1 MASQAQLEL
10 QITELNAQLA
20 ALQAEYD
27 VADQE
32 ENILYQKALQND
44 IKSVQAQIAAAEAEL
59 ANITTLPDPAPEVE
73 ITAPREQPR
82 QFDPATDPA
91 TDPNTNVGADTPRAE
106 IQAAAPA
113 NTYKAQNQ
121 NTKEASTNFKQSS
134 DWRVRL
140 SLGPGADYLYKVP
153 AGQAGILNPL
163 QDTNGVIFPYTP
175 QIQINYGAHYDS
187 PDVAQ
192 TNYKIYQYKNSSID
206 NIQITADFTAQDTT
220 EAEYLMAVIHFLRSV
235 TKMFYGQ
242 DNLPRNGTPP
252 PLCYLS
258 GLGAFQF
265 DNHPLVITNFTY
277 TLPNE
282 VDYIRAGS
290 SLQSAGVNLSSYQFK
305 VNTSVLSNVRR
316 NSAGLAPGG
325 GVKEPQFQNLSNTK
339 ATYVPT
345 KMQIS
350 ISCLPIVTRY
360 DISQRFSL
368 NKYGTGELL
377 NAKYPYGG
385 IW

>member
-10 QITELNAQLA
+10 QIEQLNARLA
-20 ALQAEYD
+20 VLRAEYEF
-27 VADQE
+27 ADQE
-32 ENILYQKALQND
+32 ENIIYQKALQND
-44 IKSVQAQIAAAEAEL
+44 IKTLQSELAAAQLEL
-59 ANITTLPDPAPEVE
+59 ANYTTVPNLDSVTITTDREP
-73 ITAPREQPR
+73 PRT
-82 QFDPATDPA
+82 FDPAA
-91 TDPNTNVGADTPRAE
+91 DPNTNIGADTPRAE
-106 IQAAAPA
+106 IQAVNTGGTPAP
-113 NTYKAQNQ
+113 TVRAQDQ
-121 NTKEASTNFKQSS
+121 ATKQASTNFKQTS
-134 DWRVRL
+134 DWRVKL

-153 AGQAGILNPL
+153 AGEAGILNPL
-163 QDTNGVIFPYTP
+163 QDTGGVIFPYTP
-175 QIQINYGAHYDS
+175 SIQINYGANYES

-192 TNYKIYQYKNSSID
+192 TNYKIYQYKNSSVD
-206 NIQITADFTAQDTT
+206 NIQITCDFTAQDTT

-242 DNLPRNGTPP
+242 DQLPRNGTPP

-277 TLPNE
+277 TLPND

>member
-10 QITELNAQLA
+10 QIEQLNARIA
-20 ALQAEYD
+20 ALQAVSALAE
-27 VADQE
+27 QE
-32 ENILYQKALQND
+32 GNTRYLKTLQDD
-44 IKSVQAQIAAAEAEL
+44 IKTAQSELVKAETAL
-59 ANITTLPDPAPEVE
+59 ANYSTVPNES
-73 ITAPREQPR
+73 
-82 QFDPATDPA
+82 
-91 TDPNTNVGADTPRAE
+91 DPNPNAVITPGTGTNPVANVDITGGTPALT
-106 IQAAAPA
+106 ATPA
-113 NTYKAQNQ
+113 QTVKAQDQ
-121 NTKEASTNFKQSS
+121 ATKQASTNFKQTS
-134 DWRVRL
+134 DWRVKL

-153 AGQAGILNPL
+153 AGEAGILNPL
-163 QDTNGVIFPYTP
+163 QDTGGVIFPYTP
-175 QIQINYGAHYDS
+175 SIQINYGANYES

-192 TNYKIYQYKNSSID
+192 TNYKIYQYKNSSVD
-206 NIQITADFTAQDTT
+206 NIQITCDFTAQDTT

-242 DNLPRNGTPP
+242 DQLPRNGTPP

-277 TLPNE
+277 TLPND

>member
-10 QITELNAQLA
+10 QIAELNAQIASLEA
-20 ALQAEYD
+20 QYD
-27 VADQE
+27 AADQE
-32 ENILYQKALQND
+32 DNVIYQKALQNE
-44 IKSVQAQIAAAEAEL
+44 IKAAQQQLASAEAEL
-59 ANITTLPDPAPEVE
+59 ANYTTVPDTESVT
-73 ITAPREQPR
+73 ITADREQPR
-82 QFDPATDPA
+82 TFDPAA
-91 TDPNTNVGADTPRAE
+91 DPNTNIGADTPRAE
-106 IQAAAPA
+106 IQAVNVGGTPAP
-113 NTYKAQNQ
+113 TIRAQDQ
-121 NTKEASTNFKQSS
+121 NTKQASTNFKQTS

-175 QIQINYGAHYDS
+175 QIQINYGAHYES

-192 TNYKIYQYKNSSID
+192 TNYKIFQYKNSSID
-206 NIQITADFTAQDTT
+206 NIQITCDFTAQDTT

-242 DNLPRNGTPP
+242 DQLPRNGTPP

-277 TLPNE
+277 TLPND

-290 SLQSAGVNLSSYQFK
+290 SLQSSGVNLSSYQFK

-345 KMQIS
+345 KMSIS

-385 IW
+385 VW

>member
-10 QITELNAQLA
+10 QIAELNAQIA
-20 ALQAEYD
+20 SLQEQYD
-27 VADQE
+27 AADQAD
-32 ENILYQKALQND
+32 NIIYQKALQND
-44 IKSVQAQIAAAEAEL
+44 IKTAQAQLAAAEAEL
-59 ANITTLPDPAPEVE
+59 ANYTTVNDTPAVT
-73 ITAPREQPR
+73 ITADRETPRT
-82 QFDPATDPA
+82 FDPAA
-91 TDPNTNVGADTPRAE
+91 DPNTNIGADTPREE
-106 IQAAAPA
+106 IQGVNVGGAVAP
-113 NTYKAQNQ
+113 TYKAQDQ
-121 NTKEASTNFKQSS
+121 NTKQASTNFKQTS

-175 QIQINYGAHYDS
+175 QIQINYGAHYES

-192 TNYKIYQYKNSSID
+192 TNYKIFQYKNSSID
-206 NIQITADFTAQDTT
+206 NIQITCDFTAQDTT

-242 DNLPRNGTPP
+242 DQNPRNGTPP

-277 TLPNE
+277 TLPND

-290 SLQSAGVNLSSYQFK
+290 SLQSSGVNLSAYQFK

-325 GVKEPQFQNLSNTK
+325 GVKQPQFQNLSNTK

-345 KMQIS
+345 KMSIS

-385 IW
+385 VW

>member
-10 QITELNAQLA
+10 QIEQLNARIA
-20 ALQAEYD
+20 ALQAVSALAE
-27 VADQE
+27 QE
-32 ENILYQKALQND
+32 GNTRYLKTLQND
-44 IKSVQAQIAAAEAEL
+44 IKTAQSELVKAETAL
-59 ANITTLPDPAPEVE
+59 ANYSTVPN
-73 ITAPREQPR
+73 QS
-82 QFDPATDPA
+82 
-91 TDPNTNVGADTPRAE
+91 DPNPNAVITPGTGTNPVANVDITGGTPALT
-106 IQAAAPA
+106 ATPA
-113 NTYKAQNQ
+113 QTVKAQDQ
-121 NTKEASTNFKQSS
+121 ATKQASTNFKQTS
-134 DWRVRL
+134 DWRVKL

-153 AGQAGILNPL
+153 PGQAGILNPL
-163 QDTNGVIFPYTP
+163 QDTGGVIFPYTP
-175 QIQINYGAHYDS
+175 SIQINYGANYES

-192 TNYKIYQYKNSSID
+192 TNYKIYQYKNSTVD
-206 NIQITADFTAQDTT
+206 NIQITCDFTAQDTT

-242 DNLPRNGTPP
+242 DQLPRNGTPP

-277 TLPNE
+277 TLPND

-377 NAKYPYGG
+377 NAKFPYGG

>member
-10 QITELNAQLA
+10 QIEQLNARIA
-20 ALQAEYD
+20 ALQAVSALAE
-27 VADQE
+27 QE
-32 ENILYQKALQND
+32 GNTRYLKTLQDD
-44 IKSVQAQIAAAEAEL
+44 IKTAQSELVKAETAL
-59 ANITTLPDPAPEVE
+59 ANYSTVPN
-73 ITAPREQPR
+73 QS
-82 QFDPATDPA
+82 
-91 TDPNTNVGADTPRAE
+91 DPNPNAVITPGTGTNPVANVDITGGTPALT
-106 IQAAAPA
+106 ATPA
-113 NTYKAQNQ
+113 QTVKAQDQ
-121 NTKEASTNFKQSS
+121 ATKQASTNFKQTS
-134 DWRVRL
+134 DWRVKL

-153 AGQAGILNPL
+153 AGEAGILNPL
-163 QDTNGVIFPYTP
+163 QDTGGVIFPYTP
-175 QIQINYGAHYDS
+175 SIQINYGANYES

-192 TNYKIYQYKNSSID
+192 TNYKIYQYKNSSVD
-206 NIQITADFTAQDTT
+206 NIQITCDFTAQDTT

-242 DNLPRNGTPP
+242 DQLPRNGTPP

-277 TLPNE
+277 TLPND

>member
-1 MASQAQLEL
+1 MASQEQLRL
-10 QITELNAQLA
+10 QIEQLNAQLA
-20 ALQAEYD
+20 SLQAEYD
-27 VADQE
+27 IADQE
-32 ENILYQKALQND
+32 ENDIYLKALQND
-44 IKSVQAQIAAAEAEL
+44 IKAVRAQIAAAESEL
-59 ANITTLPDPAPEVE
+59 ANITTLPDPGPNLV
-73 ITAPREQPR
+73 ITAPAQQPR
-82 QFDPATDPA
+82 IF
-91 TDPNTNVGADTPRAE
+91 
-106 IQAAAPA
+106 APA
-113 NTYKAQNQ
+113 NTEKAQDQ
-121 NTKEASTNFKQSS
+121 ASKETSTNFKQSS

-153 AGQAGILNPL
+153 PGQAGILNPL

-175 QIQINYGAHYDS
+175 QIQVNYGANYES

-192 TNYKIYQYKNSSID
+192 TNYKIYQYKNSNVD
-206 NIQITADFTAQDTT
+206 NIQISCDFTAQDTT

-265 DNHPLVITNFTY
+265 DNHPLVITSFNY
-277 TLPNE
+277 SLPND

-290 SLQSAGVNLSSYQFK
+290 SLQSAGVNLSAYQFK

-368 NKYGTGELL
+368 NKYGTGELI
-377 NAKYPYGG
+377 NAKFPYGG

>member
-10 QITELNAQLA
+10 QIEQLNARIA
-20 ALQAEYD
+20 ALQAVSALAE
-27 VADQE
+27 QE
-32 ENILYQKALQND
+32 GNTRYLKTLQDD
-44 IKSVQAQIAAAEAEL
+44 IKTAQSELVKAETAL
-59 ANITTLPDPAPEVE
+59 ANYSTVPNES
-73 ITAPREQPR
+73 
-82 QFDPATDPA
+82 
-91 TDPNTNVGADTPRAE
+91 DPNPNAVITPGTGTNPVANVDITGGTPALT
-106 IQAAAPA
+106 ATPA
-113 NTYKAQNQ
+113 QTVKAQDQ
-121 NTKEASTNFKQSS
+121 ATKQASTNFKQTS
-134 DWRVRL
+134 DWRVKL

-153 AGQAGILNPL
+153 PGQAGILNPL
-163 QDTNGVIFPYTP
+163 QNTGGVIFPYTP
-175 QIQINYGAHYDS
+175 SIQINYGANYES

-192 TNYKIYQYKNSSID
+192 TNYKIYQYKNSTVD
-206 NIQITADFTAQDTT
+206 NIQITCDFTAQDTT

-242 DNLPRNGTPP
+242 DQLPRNGTPP

-277 TLPNE
+277 TLPND

>member
-10 QITELNAQLA
+10 QIEQLNARIA
-20 ALQAEYD
+20 ALQAVSALAE
-27 VADQE
+27 QE
-32 ENILYQKALQND
+32 GNTRYLKTLQND
-44 IKSVQAQIAAAEAEL
+44 IKTAQSELVKAETAL
-59 ANITTLPDPAPEVE
+59 ANYSTVPN
-73 ITAPREQPR
+73 QS
-82 QFDPATDPA
+82 
-91 TDPNTNVGADTPRAE
+91 DPNPNAVITPGTGTNPVANVDITGGTPALT
-106 IQAAAPA
+106 ATPA
-113 NTYKAQNQ
+113 QTVKAQDQ
-121 NTKEASTNFKQSS
+121 ATKQASTNFKQTS
-134 DWRVRL
+134 DWRVKL

-153 AGQAGILNPL
+153 PGQAGILNPL
-163 QDTNGVIFPYTP
+163 QNTGGVIFPYTP
-175 QIQINYGAHYDS
+175 SIQINYGANYES

-192 TNYKIYQYKNSSID
+192 TNYKIYQYKNSSVD
-206 NIQITADFTAQDTT
+206 NIQITCDFTAQDTT

-242 DNLPRNGTPP
+242 DQLPRNGTPP

-277 TLPNE
+277 TLPND

>member
-10 QITELNAQLA
+10 QIEQLNARIA
-20 ALQAEYD
+20 ALQVEYNI
-27 VADQE
+27 ADDE
-32 ENILYQKALQND
+32 ENIIYQKALQND
-44 IKSVQAQIAAAEAEL
+44 IKTLQRELAAAQLEL
-59 ANITTLPDPAPEVE
+59 ANYTTVPNLDTVTITTSAPS
-73 ITAPREQPR
+73 PRT
-82 QFDPATDPA
+82 FDPAA
-91 TDPNTNVGADTPRAE
+91 DPNTNIGADTPRAE
-106 IQAAAPA
+106 IQAVNTGGTPAP
-113 NTYKAQNQ
+113 TVRAQDQ
-121 NTKEASTNFKQSS
+121 NTKQASTNFKQTS
-134 DWRVRL
+134 DWRVKL

-153 AGQAGILNPL
+153 AGEAGILNPL
-163 QDTNGVIFPYTP
+163 QDTGGVIFPYTP
-175 QIQINYGAHYDS
+175 SIQINYGANYES

-192 TNYKIYQYKNSSID
+192 TNYKIYQYKNSSVD
-206 NIQITADFTAQDTT
+206 NIQITCDFTAQDTT

-242 DNLPRNGTPP
+242 DQLPRNGTPP

-277 TLPNE
+277 TLPND

-290 SLQSAGVNLSSYQFK
+290 SLQSAGVNLSAYQFK

-377 NAKYPYGG
+377 NAKFPYGG

>member
-10 QITELNAQLA
+10 QIEQLNARIA
-20 ALQAEYD
+20 ALQAVSALAE
-27 VADQE
+27 QE
-32 ENILYQKALQND
+32 GNTRYLKTLQDD
-44 IKSVQAQIAAAEAEL
+44 IKTAQSELVKAETAL
-59 ANITTLPDPAPEVE
+59 ANYSTVPNES
-73 ITAPREQPR
+73 
-82 QFDPATDPA
+82 
-91 TDPNTNVGADTPRAE
+91 DPNPNAVITPGTGTNPVANVDITGGTPALT
-106 IQAAAPA
+106 ATPA
-113 NTYKAQNQ
+113 QTVKAQDQ
-121 NTKEASTNFKQSS
+121 ATKQASTNFKQTS
-134 DWRVRL
+134 DWRVKL

-153 AGQAGILNPL
+153 PGQAGILNPL
-163 QDTNGVIFPYTP
+163 QNTGGVIFPYTP
-175 QIQINYGAHYDS
+175 SIQINYGANYES

-192 TNYKIYQYKNSSID
+192 TNYKIYQYKNSSVD
-206 NIQITADFTAQDTT
+206 NIQITCDFTAQDTT

-242 DNLPRNGTPP
+242 DQLPRNGTPP

-277 TLPNE
+277 TLPND

>member
-10 QITELNAQLA
+10 QIEQLNARIA
-20 ALQAEYD
+20 ALQAVSALAE
-27 VADQE
+27 QE
-32 ENILYQKALQND
+32 GNTRYLKTLQDD
-44 IKSVQAQIAAAEAEL
+44 IKTAQSELVKAENAL
-59 ANITTLPDPAPEVE
+59 ANYSTVPNES
-73 ITAPREQPR
+73 
-82 QFDPATDPA
+82 
-91 TDPNTNVGADTPRAE
+91 DPNPNAVITPGTGTNPVANVDITGGTPALT
-106 IQAAAPA
+106 ATPA
-113 NTYKAQNQ
+113 QTVKAQDQ
-121 NTKEASTNFKQSS
+121 ATKQASTNFKQTS
-134 DWRVRL
+134 DWRVKL

-153 AGQAGILNPL
+153 AGEAGILNPL
-163 QDTNGVIFPYTP
+163 QNTGGVIFPYTP
-175 QIQINYGAHYDS
+175 SIQINYGANYES

-192 TNYKIYQYKNSSID
+192 TNYKIYQYKNSTVD
-206 NIQITADFTAQDTT
+206 NIQITCDFTAQDTT

-242 DNLPRNGTPP
+242 DQLPRNGTPP

-277 TLPNE
+277 TLPND

>member
-10 QITELNAQLA
+10 QIEQLNARIA
-20 ALQAEYD
+20 ALQAVSALAE
-27 VADQE
+27 QE
-32 ENILYQKALQND
+32 GNTRYLKTLQDD
-44 IKSVQAQIAAAEAEL
+44 IKTAQSELVKAETAL
-59 ANITTLPDPAPEVE
+59 ANYSTVPNESDPNPNAVITPGTGTNPVANVDITGGTPALTATPAPTVR
-73 ITAPREQPR
+73 AQD
-82 QFDPATDPA
+82 QATK
-91 TDPNTNVGADTPRAE
+91 
-106 IQAAAPA
+106 Q
-113 NTYKAQNQ
+113 
-121 NTKEASTNFKQSS
+121 ASTNFKQTS
-134 DWRVRL
+134 DWRVKL

-153 AGQAGILNPL
+153 AGEAGILNPL
-163 QDTNGVIFPYTP
+163 QDTGGVIFPYTP
-175 QIQINYGAHYDS
+175 SIQINYGANYES

-192 TNYKIYQYKNSSID
+192 TNYKIYQYKNSTVD
-206 NIQITADFTAQDTT
+206 NIQITCDFTAQDTT

-242 DNLPRNGTPP
+242 DQLPRNGTPP

-277 TLPNE
+277 TLPND

-377 NAKYPYGG
+377 NAKFPYGG

>member
-10 QITELNAQLA
+10 QIEQLNARIA
-20 ALQAEYD
+20 ALQVEYNI
-27 VADQE
+27 ADDE
-32 ENILYQKALQND
+32 ENIIYQKALQND
-44 IKSVQAQIAAAEAEL
+44 IKTLQRELAAAQLEL
-59 ANITTLPDPAPEVE
+59 ANYTTVPNLDTVTITTSAPP
-73 ITAPREQPR
+73 PRT
-82 QFDPATDPA
+82 FDPAA
-91 TDPNTNVGADTPRAE
+91 DPNTNIGADTPRAE
-106 IQAAAPA
+106 IQAVNTGGTPAP
-113 NTYKAQNQ
+113 TVRAQDQ
-121 NTKEASTNFKQSS
+121 NTKQASTNFKQTS
-134 DWRVRL
+134 DWRVKL

-163 QDTNGVIFPYTP
+163 QDTGGVIFPYTP
-175 QIQINYGAHYDS
+175 SIQINYGANYES

-192 TNYKIYQYKNSSID
+192 TNYKIYQYKNSSVD
-206 NIQITADFTAQDTT
+206 NIQITCDFTAQDTT

-242 DNLPRNGTPP
+242 DQLPRNGTPP

-277 TLPNE
+277 TLPND

-290 SLQSAGVNLSSYQFK
+290 SLQSAGVNLSAYQFK

-377 NAKYPYGG
+377 NAKFPYGG

>member
-10 QITELNAQLA
+10 QIEQLNARIA
-20 ALQAEYD
+20 ALQAVSALAE
-27 VADQE
+27 QE
-32 ENILYQKALQND
+32 GNTRYLKTLQDD
-44 IKSVQAQIAAAEAEL
+44 IKTAQSELEKAETAL
-59 ANITTLPDPAPEVE
+59 ANYSTVPNES
-73 ITAPREQPR
+73 
-82 QFDPATDPA
+82 
-91 TDPNTNVGADTPRAE
+91 DPNPNAVITPGTGTNPVANVDITGGTPALT
-106 IQAAAPA
+106 ATPA
-113 NTYKAQNQ
+113 QTVKAQDQ
-121 NTKEASTNFKQSS
+121 ASKQASTNFKQTS
-134 DWRVRL
+134 DWRVKL

-153 AGQAGILNPL
+153 PGQAGILNPL
-163 QDTNGVIFPYTP
+163 QDTGGVIFPYTP
-175 QIQINYGAHYDS
+175 SIQINYGANYES

-192 TNYKIYQYKNSSID
+192 TNYKIYQYKNSTVD
-206 NIQITADFTAQDTT
+206 NIQITCDFTAQDTT

-242 DNLPRNGTPP
+242 DQLPRNGTPP

-277 TLPNE
+277 TLPND

-377 NAKYPYGG
+377 NAKFPYGG

>member
-10 QITELNAQLA
+10 QIAEINAKIA
-20 ALQAEYD
+20 SLQAEYD
-27 VADQE
+27 IADQE

-44 IKSVQAQIAAAEAEL
+44 IKTAQRELAAAEAEL
-59 ANITTLPDPAPEVE
+59 ANITTLPDPGPTVE
-73 ITAPREQPR
+73 ITAPRPQER
-82 QFDPATDPA
+82 QFDPATDP
-91 TDPNTNVGADTPRAE
+91 NTNIGADTPRAE
-106 IQAAAPA
+106 IQAATPA
-113 NTYKAQNQ
+113 NTYKAQDQ
-121 NTKEASTNFKQSS
+121 NTKQASTNFKQTS
-134 DWRVRL
+134 DWRVKL

-163 QDTNGVIFPYTP
+163 QDTGGVIFPYTP
-175 QIQINYGAHYDS
+175 QIQINYGAHYES

-192 TNYKIYQYKNSSID
+192 TNYKIFQYKNSSID
-206 NIQITADFTAQDTT
+206 NIQITCDFTAQDTT

-242 DNLPRNGTPP
+242 DQLPRNGTPP

-277 TLPNE
+277 TLPND

-290 SLQSAGVNLSSYQFK
+290 SLQSSGVNLSSYQFK

-316 NSAGLAPGG
+316 NAAGLAPGG

-345 KMQIS
+345 KMQIA

-368 NKYGTGELL
+368 NKYGTGELI

>member
-10 QITELNAQLA
+10 QIEQLNARIA
-20 ALQAEYD
+20 ALQAVSALAE
-27 VADQE
+27 QE
-32 ENILYQKALQND
+32 GNTRYLKTLQDD
-44 IKSVQAQIAAAEAEL
+44 IKTAQSELVKAETAL
-59 ANITTLPDPAPEVE
+59 ANYSTVPNES
-73 ITAPREQPR
+73 
-82 QFDPATDPA
+82 
-91 TDPNTNVGADTPRAE
+91 DPNPNAVITPGTGTNPVANVDITGGTPALT
-106 IQAAAPA
+106 ATPA
-113 NTYKAQNQ
+113 QTVKAQDQ
-121 NTKEASTNFKQSS
+121 ATKQASTNFKQTS
-134 DWRVRL
+134 DWRVKL

-153 AGQAGILNPL
+153 AGEAGILNPL
-163 QDTNGVIFPYTP
+163 QDTGGVIFPYTP
-175 QIQINYGAHYDS
+175 SIQINYGANYES

-192 TNYKIYQYKNSSID
+192 TNYKIYQYKNSSVD
-206 NIQITADFTAQDTT
+206 NIQITCDFTAQDTT

-242 DNLPRNGTPP
+242 DQLPRNGTPP

-277 TLPNE
+277 TLPND

-377 NAKYPYGG
+377 NAKFPYGG

>member
-10 QITELNAQLA
+10 QIAELNAQIASLEA
-20 ALQAEYD
+20 QYD
-27 VADQE
+27 AADQE
-32 ENILYQKALQND
+32 ENVIYQKALQNE
-44 IKSVQAQIAAAEAEL
+44 IKAAQQQLASAEAEL
-59 ANITTLPDPAPEVE
+59 ANYTTVPDTESVT
-73 ITAPREQPR
+73 ITADREQPR
-82 QFDPATDPA
+82 TFDPAA
-91 TDPNTNVGADTPRAE
+91 DPNTNIGADTPRAE
-106 IQAAAPA
+106 IQAVNVGGTPAP
-113 NTYKAQNQ
+113 TIRAQDQ
-121 NTKEASTNFKQSS
+121 NTKQASTNFKQTS

-175 QIQINYGAHYDS
+175 QIQINYGAHYES

-192 TNYKIYQYKNSSID
+192 TNYKIFQYKNSSID
-206 NIQITADFTAQDTT
+206 NIQITCDFTAQDTT

-242 DNLPRNGTPP
+242 DQLPRNGTPP

-277 TLPNE
+277 TLPND

-290 SLQSAGVNLSSYQFK
+290 SLQSSGVNLSSYQFK

-345 KMQIS
+345 KMSIS

-385 IW
+385 VW

>member
-10 QITELNAQLA
+10 QIEQLNARIA
-20 ALQAEYD
+20 ALQAVSALAE
-27 VADQE
+27 QE
-32 ENILYQKALQND
+32 GNTRYLKTLQND
-44 IKSVQAQIAAAEAEL
+44 IKTAQSELVKAETAL
-59 ANITTLPDPAPEVE
+59 ANYSTVPNES
-73 ITAPREQPR
+73 
-82 QFDPATDPA
+82 
-91 TDPNTNVGADTPRAE
+91 DPNPNAVITPGTGTNPVANVDITGGTPALT
-106 IQAAAPA
+106 ATPA
-113 NTYKAQNQ
+113 QTVKAQDQ
-121 NTKEASTNFKQSS
+121 ATKQASTNFKQTS
-134 DWRVRL
+134 DWRVKL

-153 AGQAGILNPL
+153 PGQAGILNPL
-163 QDTNGVIFPYTP
+163 QNTGGVIFPYTP
-175 QIQINYGAHYDS
+175 SIQINYGANYES

-192 TNYKIYQYKNSSID
+192 TNYKIYQYKNSTVD
-206 NIQITADFTAQDTT
+206 NIQITCDFTAQDTT

-242 DNLPRNGTPP
+242 DQLPRNGTPP

-277 TLPNE
+277 TLPND

-377 NAKYPYGG
+377 NAKFPYGG

>member
-10 QITELNAQLA
+10 QIEQLNARLA
-20 ALQAEYD
+20 VLRVEYSVAE
-27 VADQE
+27 QE
-32 ENILYQKALQND
+32 NNTSKQKTIQND
-44 IKSVQAQIAAAEAEL
+44 IETLQSEL
-59 ANITTLPDPAPEVE
+59 ADAEKALANYTTVSGDPNPNAVITPGTGTNPVANVDITGGTPAPTVK
-73 ITAPREQPR
+73 AR
-82 QFDPATDPA
+82 D
-91 TDPNTNVGADTPRAE
+91 
-106 IQAAAPA
+106 QASKQ
-113 NTYKAQNQ
+113 T
-121 NTKEASTNFKQSS
+121 STNFKQTS
-134 DWRVRL
+134 DWRVKL

-153 AGQAGILNPL
+153 EGQAGILNPL
-163 QDTNGVIFPYTP
+163 QNTGGVIFPYTP
-175 QIQINYGAHYDS
+175 SIQINYGANYES

-192 TNYKIYQYKNSSID
+192 TNYKIYQYKNSTVD
-206 NIQITADFTAQDTT
+206 NIQITCDFTAQDTT

-242 DNLPRNGTPP
+242 DQLPRNGTPP

-277 TLPNE
+277 TLPND

-360 DISQRFSL
+360 DISKRFSL

-377 NAKYPYGG
+377 NAKFPYGG

>member
-1 MASQAQLEL
+1 MASQEQLRL
-10 QITELNAQLA
+10 RITELNAQLA
-20 ALQAEYD
+20 SLQAEYD
-27 VADQE
+27 IADQE
-32 ENILYQKALQND
+32 ENDIYLKALQND
-44 IKSVQAQIAAAEAEL
+44 IKAVRAQIAAAEAEL
-59 ANITTLPDPAPEVE
+59 ANITTLPDPAPEVV
-73 ITAPREQPR
+73 ITAPAQQPR
-82 QFDPATDPA
+82 IF
-91 TDPNTNVGADTPRAE
+91 
-106 IQAAAPA
+106 APA
-113 NTYKAQNQ
+113 NTEKAQNQ
-121 NTKEASTNFKQSS
+121 ATKETSTNFKQSS

-175 QIQINYGAHYDS
+175 QIQVNYGANYES

-192 TNYKIYQYKNSSID
+192 TNYKIYQYKNSNVD
-206 NIQITADFTAQDTT
+206 NIQISCDFTAQDTT
-220 EAEYLMAVIHFLRSV
+220 EAQYLMAVIHFLRSV

-265 DNHPLVITNFTY
+265 DNHPLVITSFNY
-277 TLPNE
+277 SLPND

-290 SLQSAGVNLSSYQFK
+290 SLQSAGVNLSAYQFK

-368 NKYGTGELL
+368 NKYGTGELI
-377 NAKYPYGG
+377 NAKFPYGG

>member
-10 QITELNAQLA
+10 QIEQLNARIA
-20 ALQAEYD
+20 ALQAVSALAE
-27 VADQE
+27 QE
-32 ENILYQKALQND
+32 GNTRYLKTLQDD
-44 IKSVQAQIAAAEAEL
+44 IKTAQSELEKAETAL
-59 ANITTLPDPAPEVE
+59 ANYSTVPNES
-73 ITAPREQPR
+73 
-82 QFDPATDPA
+82 
-91 TDPNTNVGADTPRAE
+91 DPNPNAVITPGTGTNPVANVDITGGTPALT
-106 IQAAAPA
+106 ATPA
-113 NTYKAQNQ
+113 QTVKAQDQ
-121 NTKEASTNFKQSS
+121 ATKQASTNFKQTS
-134 DWRVRL
+134 DWRVKL

-153 AGQAGILNPL
+153 PGQAGILNPL
-163 QDTNGVIFPYTP
+163 QNTGGVIFPYTP
-175 QIQINYGAHYDS
+175 SIQINYGANYES

-192 TNYKIYQYKNSSID
+192 TNYKIYQYKNSSVD
-206 NIQITADFTAQDTT
+206 NIQITCDFTAQDTT

-242 DNLPRNGTPP
+242 DQLPRNGTPP

-277 TLPNE
+277 TLPND

-377 NAKYPYGG
+377 NAKFPYGG

>member
-10 QITELNAQLA
+10 QIEQLNARIA
-20 ALQAEYD
+20 ALQAVSALAE
-27 VADQE
+27 QE
-32 ENILYQKALQND
+32 GNTRYLKTLQDD
-44 IKSVQAQIAAAEAEL
+44 IKTAQSELEKAETAL
-59 ANITTLPDPAPEVE
+59 ANYSTVPNESDPNPNAVITPGTGTNPVANVDITGGTPALTATPAPTVR
-73 ITAPREQPR
+73 AQD
-82 QFDPATDPA
+82 QATK
-91 TDPNTNVGADTPRAE
+91 
-106 IQAAAPA
+106 Q
-113 NTYKAQNQ
+113 
-121 NTKEASTNFKQSS
+121 ASTNFKQTS
-134 DWRVRL
+134 DWRVKL

-153 AGQAGILNPL
+153 AGEAGILNPL
-163 QDTNGVIFPYTP
+163 QNTGGVIFPYTP
-175 QIQINYGAHYDS
+175 SIQINYGANYES

-192 TNYKIYQYKNSSID
+192 TNYKIYQYKNSSVD
-206 NIQITADFTAQDTT
+206 NIQITCDFTAQDTT

-242 DNLPRNGTPP
+242 DQLPRNGTPP

-277 TLPNE
+277 TLPND

-377 NAKYPYGG
+377 NAKFPYGG

>member
-10 QITELNAQLA
+10 QIAELNAQIASLEA
-20 ALQAEYD
+20 QYD
-27 VADQE
+27 AADQE
-32 ENILYQKALQND
+32 DNVIYQKALQNE
-44 IKSVQAQIAAAEAEL
+44 IKAAQQQLAAAEAEL
-59 ANITTLPDPAPEVE
+59 ANYTTVPDTESVV
-73 ITAPREQPR
+73 ITANRDTPRT
-82 QFDPATDPA
+82 FDPAA
-91 TDPNTNVGADTPRAE
+91 DPNTNIGADTPREE
-106 IQAAAPA
+106 IQGVNVGGASAP
-113 NTYKAQNQ
+113 TVRAQDQ
-121 NTKEASTNFKQSS
+121 NTKQASTNFKQTS

-175 QIQINYGAHYDS
+175 QIQINYGAHYES

-192 TNYKIYQYKNSSID
+192 TNYKIFQYKNSSID
-206 NIQITADFTAQDTT
+206 NIQITCDFTAQDTT

-242 DNLPRNGTPP
+242 DQLPRNGTPP

-277 TLPNE
+277 TLPND

-290 SLQSAGVNLSSYQFK
+290 SLQSSGVNLSSYQFK

-345 KMQIS
+345 KMSIS

-385 IW
+385 VW

>member
-10 QITELNAQLA
+10 QIEQLNARIA
-20 ALQAEYD
+20 ALQAVSALAE
-27 VADQE
+27 QE
-32 ENILYQKALQND
+32 GNTRYLKTLQDD
-44 IKSVQAQIAAAEAEL
+44 IKTAQSELEKAETAL
-59 ANITTLPDPAPEVE
+59 ANYSTVPNES
-73 ITAPREQPR
+73 
-82 QFDPATDPA
+82 
-91 TDPNTNVGADTPRAE
+91 DPNPNAVITPGTGTNPVANVDITGGTPALT
-106 IQAAAPA
+106 ATPA
-113 NTYKAQNQ
+113 QTVKAQDQ
-121 NTKEASTNFKQSS
+121 ATKQASTNFKQTS
-134 DWRVRL
+134 DWRVKL

-153 AGQAGILNPL
+153 AGEAGILNPL
-163 QDTNGVIFPYTP
+163 QNTGGVIFPYTP
-175 QIQINYGAHYDS
+175 SIQINYGANYES

-192 TNYKIYQYKNSSID
+192 TNYKIYQYKNSSVD
-206 NIQITADFTAQDTT
+206 NIQITCDFTAQDTT

-242 DNLPRNGTPP
+242 DQLPRNGTPP

-277 TLPNE
+277 TLPND

-377 NAKYPYGG
+377 NAKFPYGG

>member
-10 QITELNAQLA
+10 QIEQLNARIA
-20 ALQAEYD
+20 ALQAVSALAE
-27 VADQE
+27 QE
-32 ENILYQKALQND
+32 GNTRYLKTLQDD
-44 IKSVQAQIAAAEAEL
+44 IKTAQSELVKAENAL
-59 ANITTLPDPAPEVE
+59 ANYSTVPNES
-73 ITAPREQPR
+73 
-82 QFDPATDPA
+82 
-91 TDPNTNVGADTPRAE
+91 DPNPNAVITPGTGTNPVANVDITGGTPALT
-106 IQAAAPA
+106 ATPA
-113 NTYKAQNQ
+113 QTVKAQDQ
-121 NTKEASTNFKQSS
+121 ATKQASTNFKQTS
-134 DWRVRL
+134 DWRVKL

-153 AGQAGILNPL
+153 PGQAGILNPL
-163 QDTNGVIFPYTP
+163 QDTGGVIFPYTP
-175 QIQINYGAHYDS
+175 SIQINYGANYES

-192 TNYKIYQYKNSSID
+192 TNYKIYQYKNSTVD
-206 NIQITADFTAQDTT
+206 NIQITCDFTAQDTT

-242 DNLPRNGTPP
+242 DQLPRNGTPP

-277 TLPNE
+277 TLPND

-290 SLQSAGVNLSSYQFK
+290 SLQSAGVNLSAYQFK

-325 GVKEPQFQNLSNTK
+325 GVKEPQFLNLSNTK

>member
-10 QITELNAQLA
+10 QIEQLNARIA
-20 ALQAEYD
+20 ALQAVSALAE
-27 VADQE
+27 QE
-32 ENILYQKALQND
+32 GNTRYLKTLQND
-44 IKSVQAQIAAAEAEL
+44 IKTAQSELVKAETAL
-59 ANITTLPDPAPEVE
+59 ANYSTVPNQSDPNPNAVITPGTGTNPVANVDITGGTPALTATPAPTVR
-73 ITAPREQPR
+73 AQD
-82 QFDPATDPA
+82 QATK
-91 TDPNTNVGADTPRAE
+91 
-106 IQAAAPA
+106 Q
-113 NTYKAQNQ
+113 
-121 NTKEASTNFKQSS
+121 ASTNFKQTS
-134 DWRVRL
+134 DWRVKL
-140 SLGPGADYLYKVP
+140 SLGPGADSLYKVP
-153 AGQAGILNPL
+153 AGEAGILNPL
-163 QDTNGVIFPYTP
+163 QDTGGVIFPYTP
-175 QIQINYGAHYDS
+175 SIQINYGANYES

-192 TNYKIYQYKNSSID
+192 TNYKIYQYKNSTVD
-206 NIQITADFTAQDTT
+206 NIQITCDFTAQDTT

-242 DNLPRNGTPP
+242 DQLPRNGTPP

-277 TLPNE
+277 TLPND

-377 NAKYPYGG
+377 NAKFPYGG